1 MKSTKKKKAPTP
13 ALQNRLTEL
22 ERKAVQRGIHIHY
35 DRLEAAGLKLK
46 GGICKV
52 NGEYHIFVERR
63 KSTAD
68 RINFLKDFLDHP
80 LPEDVPEN
88 QVPAKN

>member
-1 MKSTKKKKAPTP
+1 MKSKKKKTSSPV
-13 ALQNRLTEL
+13 LQTRLSEL
-22 ERKAVQRGIHIHY
+22 EEKAAKKGIHIHY

-52 NGEYHIFVERR
+52 NGEYHIFVDRR

-88 QVPAKN
+88 QIPPQY